1 MAQLSFILGSEGEL
15 SGEGLAPAGEGT
27 MFWSGGSARLTSGGD
42 WIELRGGVQEHL
54 AKGLNQVGYPANCQT
69 LLVNLLTPFDR
80 TFEIRLSPVD
90 GDGAGSA
97 ADAANP
103 EKAVDGEAIR

>member
-1 MAQLSFILGSEGEL
+1 
-15 SGEGLAPAGEGT
+15 
-27 MFWSGGSARLTSGGD
+27 MFWSGGSARLISGGD

-54 AKGLNQVGYPANCQT
+54 AKGLNQVSYPANCQT

-90 GDGAGSA
+90 GDGAGGADGANREEA
-97 ADAANP
+97 A
-103 EKAVDGEAIR
+103 DGEAIR